1 MKVRLLI
8 LLTILL
14 NFNLLI
20 GCKGKLNREKEQKE
34 EAKLI
39 LKQSLDDFI
48 KKPNF
53 SNLIF
58 ISNDGERKDILKFK
72 ADGKTV
78 NWELSTQYGNNKSWV
93 GQYSVDIA
101 TSTISFD
108 FPTSMWY
115 HSVTYKFYKDS
126 NPWDSEN
133 AFITLE
139 GLTDEAKE
147 IQKSLRFY
155 GPKDSNGENDI
166 SLLKR

>member
-1 MKVRLLI
+1 
-8 LLTILL
+8 
-14 NFNLLI
+14 
-20 GCKGKLNREKEQKE
+20 
-34 EAKLI
+34 
-39 LKQSLDDFI
+39 
-48 KKPNF
+48 
-53 SNLIF
+53 
-58 ISNDGERKDILKFK
+58 
-72 ADGKTV
+72 
-78 NWELSTQYGNNKSWV
+78 
-93 GQYSVDIA
+93 
-101 TSTISFD
+101 
-108 FPTSMWY
+108 MWY

>member
-1 MKVRLLI
+1 MKARTLI

-39 LKQSLDDFI
+39 LKQSLDGFI

-58 ISNDGERKDILKFK
+58 ISDDGERKDILKFK
-72 ADGKTV
+72 DDGKTV
-78 NWELSTQYGNNKSWV
+78 IWDLSTKYGNNQTWS
-93 GQYSVDIA
+93 GRYSIDLVN
-101 TSTISFD
+101 STISFD
-108 FPTSMWY
+108 FPTSMWF
-115 HSVTYKFYKDS
+115 HSINYKLYKDS
-126 NPWDSEN
+126 VPWDSQN
-133 AFITLE
+133 PFITLE
-139 GLTDEAKE
+139 GLTNEE
-147 IQKSLRFY
+147 TQKSLRFY

-166 SLLKR
+166 TVLNR